1 MLRFWSRR
9 HQCDSLVMKSSS
21 RTFMLRLKLTLVNDS
36 DTYSF
41 DMDQSKGFL
50 DQRVYA
56 QSLSF
61 EQP

>member
-1 MLRFWSRR
+1 MN
-9 HQCDSLVMKSSS
+9 SSS
-21 RTFMLRLKLTLVNDS
+21 RTFMLRLEVTLVNDL
-36 DTYSF
+36 DAYSF
-41 DMDQSKGFL
+41 DMDQSKGLL